1 MKTWKKVLLG
11 IGAFIVIVIV
21 LAFYLTKG
29 AADAAHTQLAAIRAG
44 DAARAYALTSRAFQK
59 DTSFEDFR
67 KFITSFPP
75 FASNESASFPERS
88 VDNGVG
94 LLRGHLVARN
104 GTRTP
109 VEYRLVKEDGE
120 WRVEGVKFDTASVQ
134 AQTAATE
141 PQPAPQAAAQG
152 PPAGISSQAVPA
164 QQPAREAV
172 PRAPATDSGAVQFE
186 APPRPQ
192 PAARQDVGT
201 STIVGVLVSDAADET
216 GYVVRDKPTIS
227 RKAPRIYITVQVA
240 DARRG
245 SSVSVSVVYLANNA
259 TLGPLKGEITA
270 DGNVLKAFSFTNSNP
285 EWPAGTFRVTAT
297 LSDGTRRTT
306 EFRVE

>member
-11 IGAFIVIVIV
+11 IGAFIVIVIA

-29 AADAAHTQLAAIRAG
+29 AADAAHNQLAAIRAG

-59 DTSFEDFR
+59 DTSFEDFK

-75 FASNESASFPERS
+75 FASNESVSFSERS

-120 WRVEGVKFDTASVQ
+120 WRIEGVKFDTASVQ
-134 AQTAATE
+134 AQTAAAE

-152 PPAGISSQAVPA
+152 PPAGISSQAAPA

-172 PRAPATDSGAVQFE
+172 SRAPATDSGAVQFE

-192 PAARQDVGT
+192 PAVRQDAGT
-201 STIVGVLVSDAADET
+201 STIVGVLISDAADET
-216 GYVVRDKPTIS
+216 GYVVRGKPTIS
-227 RKAPRIYITVQVA
+227 RKAPRIYVTVQVA

-245 SSVSVSVVYLANNA
+245 LSVSVSVMYLANNA

-270 DGNVLKAFSFTNSNP
+270 DGNVLKAFSFTNSHP